1 MAIDATL
8 RGELIEQARR
18 VAEERG
24 WTWRDPVD
32 VTEGAH
38 QGEPVWIVRT
48 NATMRSPSA
57 RIMLR
62 RSDRAVV
69 HAGYLPR

>member
-8 RGELIEQARR
+8 RDALIEQARR

-24 WTWRDPVD
+24 WTWREPVD
-32 VTEGAH
+32 VAEAAH
-38 QGEPVWIVRT
+38 ESEPVWVVRS
-48 NATMRSPSA
+48 NSLMRSPSV
-57 RIMLR
+57 RIVVR

-69 HAGYLPR
+69 HAGYMPR